1 MTFLGTILH
10 VPVNNQLPL
19 IVVAYVLAERC
30 NTVDECADTMCGVN
44 ASHIECDHHYCT
56 CVADAM
62 SKSITISLSK
72 MHIAC
77 AQKKTH
83 EMLNCL

>member
-1 MTFLGTILH
+1 MFL
-10 VPVNNQLPL
+10 
-19 IVVAYVLAERC
+19 AYVLAERC

-62 SKSITISLSK
+62 SKLLTTTFLPPPSSK
-72 MHIAC
+72 QA
-77 AQKKTH
+77 
-83 EMLNCL
+83 